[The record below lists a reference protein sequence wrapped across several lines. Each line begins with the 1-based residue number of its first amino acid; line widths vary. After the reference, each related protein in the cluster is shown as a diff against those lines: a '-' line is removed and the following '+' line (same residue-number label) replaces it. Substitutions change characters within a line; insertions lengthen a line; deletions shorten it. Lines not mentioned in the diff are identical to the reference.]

1 MQISIF
7 CDHCF
12 LSVLLA
18 GSVVYYA
25 PDSSAGSL
33 VKTACLPVPCLLL
46 KSSVI
51 DWLPQNTNS
60 KPHAGIPTNQLSE
73 NKLDQVTMAAL
84 TL

>member
-1 MQISIF
+1 M
-7 CDHCF
+7 
-12 LSVLLA
+12 
-18 GSVVYYA
+18 
-25 PDSSAGSL
+25 
-33 VKTACLPVPCLLL
+33 KTACLPVPCPLL